1 MPRLKKLNNRGM
13 TTVEILVCFV
23 LMSILAVSMYSS
35 IASYKN
41 KESIESAK
49 EKIITYK
56 NLLTKEIQDD
66 LIKKGLV
73 SAEISET
80 VNETTKASGTLP
92 SKVFKVDFLFRDGSK
107 KQLVINRRLASDYSV
122 VDKDECQKVDD
133 AFSIQY
139 GEEDNLIT
147 YDLPDVGYGE
157 NNCLEKVLD
166 LRINNVDINKDN
178 NILTIYI
185 GFYHPDLGTR
195 YGIDIVC
202 PINYF

>member
-1 MPRLKKLNNRGM
+1 MFKLKKLNNRGM
-13 TTVEILVCFV
+13 TAVEILVCFV

-41 KESIESAK
+41 KQSIESAK
-49 EKIITYK
+49 EKIFTYK

-80 VNETTKASGTLP
+80 INETKGKPENLS

-122 VDKDECQKVDD
+122 VDCASEKIND

-139 GEEDNLIT
+139 GEEGNLMT

-157 NNCLEKVLD
+157 NQCGEKVLD

>member
-1 MPRLKKLNNRGM
+1 MFKLKKLNNRGM
-13 TTVEILVCFV
+13 TAVEILVCFV

-41 KESIESAK
+41 KQSIESAK
-49 EKIITYK
+49 EKIFTYK

-80 VNETTKASGTLP
+80 INETKGKPENLS

-122 VDKDECQKVDD
+122 VDCASEKIND

-139 GEEDNLIT
+139 GEEGNLMT

-157 NNCLEKVLD
+157 NQCGEKVLD

-195 YGIDIVC
+195 YGINIVC

>member
-1 MPRLKKLNNRGM
+1 MFKLKKLNNRGM
-13 TTVEILVCFV
+13 TAVEILVCFV

-41 KESIESAK
+41 KQSIESAK
-49 EKIITYK
+49 EKIFTYK

-80 VNETTKASGTLP
+80 INETKGKPEKLP

-107 KQLVINRRLASDYSV
+107 KQLVINRRRASDYSV
-122 VDKDECQKVDD
+122 VDCASEKIND

-139 GEEDNLIT
+139 GEEGNLMT

-157 NNCLEKVLD
+157 NQCGEKVLD

-195 YGIDIVC
+195 YGINIVC

>member
-1 MPRLKKLNNRGM
+1 MFKLKKLNNRGM
-13 TTVEILVCFV
+13 TAVEILVCFV

-41 KESIESAK
+41 KQSIESAK
-49 EKIITYK
+49 EKIFTYK

-80 VNETTKASGTLP
+80 INETKGKPENLS
-92 SKVFKVDFLFRDGSK
+92 SKVFKVDFLCRDGSK

-122 VDKDECQKVDD
+122 VDCASEKIND

-139 GEEDNLIT
+139 GEEGNLMT

-157 NNCLEKVLD
+157 NQCGEKVLD

-195 YGIDIVC
+195 YGINIVC

>member
-1 MPRLKKLNNRGM
+1 MFKLKKLNNRGM
-13 TTVEILVCFV
+13 TAVEILVCFV

-41 KESIESAK
+41 KQSIESAK
-49 EKIITYK
+49 EKIFTYK
-56 NLLTKEIQDD
+56 NLLTKEVQDD

-80 VNETTKASGTLP
+80 INETKGKPENLP

-107 KQLVINRRLASDYSV
+107 KQLVINRRLASEYSV
-122 VDKDECQKVDD
+122 VDCASEKIND

-139 GEEDNLIT
+139 GEEGNLMT

-157 NNCLEKVLD
+157 NQCGEKVLD

-195 YGIDIVC
+195 YGINIVC

>member
-1 MPRLKKLNNRGM
+1 MFKLKKLNNRGM
-13 TTVEILVCFV
+13 TAVEILVCFV
-23 LMSILAVSMYSS
+23 HMSILAVSMYSS

-41 KESIESAK
+41 KQSIESAK
-49 EKIITYK
+49 EKIFTYK
-56 NLLTKEIQDD
+56 NLLTKEVQDD

-80 VNETTKASGTLP
+80 INETKGKPENLP

-122 VDKDECQKVDD
+122 VDCASEKIND

-139 GEEDNLIT
+139 GEEGNLMT

-157 NNCLEKVLD
+157 NQCGEKVLD

-195 YGIDIVC
+195 YGINIVC

>member
-1 MPRLKKLNNRGM
+1 MFKLKKLNNRGM
-13 TTVEILVCFV
+13 TAVEILVCFV

-41 KESIESAK
+41 KQSIESAK
-49 EKIITYK
+49 EKIFTYK

-80 VNETTKASGTLP
+80 INETKGKPGNLP

-122 VDKDECQKVDD
+122 VDCASEKIND

-139 GEEDNLIT
+139 GEEGNLMT

-157 NNCLEKVLD
+157 NQCGEKVLD

>member
-1 MPRLKKLNNRGM
+1 MFKLKKLNNRGM
-13 TTVEILVCFV
+13 TAVEILVCFV

-41 KESIESAK
+41 KQSIESAK
-49 EKIITYK
+49 EKIFTYK

-80 VNETTKASGTLP
+80 INETKGKPENLP
-92 SKVFKVDFLFRDGSK
+92 SKAFKVDFLFRDGSK

-122 VDKDECQKVDD
+122 VDCASEKIND

-139 GEEDNLIT
+139 GEEGNLMT

-157 NNCLEKVLD
+157 NQCGEKVLD

>member
-1 MPRLKKLNNRGM
+1 MFKLKKLNNRGM
-13 TTVEILVCFV
+13 TAVEILVCFV

-41 KESIESAK
+41 KQSIESAK
-49 EKIITYK
+49 EKIFTYK

-80 VNETTKASGTLP
+80 INETTGKPENLP
-92 SKVFKVDFLFRDGSK
+92 SKAFKVDFLFRDGSK

-122 VDKDECQKVDD
+122 VDCASEKIND

-139 GEEDNLIT
+139 GEEGNLMT

-157 NNCLEKVLD
+157 NQCGEKVLD

>member
-1 MPRLKKLNNRGM
+1 MFKLKKLNNRGM
-13 TTVEILVCFV
+13 TAVEILVCFV

-41 KESIESAK
+41 KQSIESAK
-49 EKIITYK
+49 EKIFTYK
-56 NLLTKEIQDD
+56 NLLTKEVQDD

-80 VNETTKASGTLP
+80 INETKGKPENLP

-122 VDKDECQKVDD
+122 VDCASEKIND
-133 AFSIQY
+133 AFSIKY
-139 GEEDNLIT
+139 GEEGNLMT

-157 NNCLEKVLD
+157 NQCGEKVLD

>member
-1 MPRLKKLNNRGM
+1 MFKLKKLNNRGM
-13 TTVEILVCFV
+13 TAVEILVCFV

-41 KESIESAK
+41 KQSIESAK
-49 EKIITYK
+49 EKIFTYK

-73 SAEISET
+73 STEISET
-80 VNETTKASGTLP
+80 INETKGKPENLP

-122 VDKDECQKVDD
+122 VDCASEKIND

-139 GEEDNLIT
+139 GEEGNLMT

-157 NNCLEKVLD
+157 NQCGEKVLD

>member
-1 MPRLKKLNNRGM
+1 
-13 TTVEILVCFV
+13 
-23 LMSILAVSMYSS
+23 MYSS

-41 KESIESAK
+41 KQSIESAK
-49 EKIITYK
+49 EKIFTYK
-56 NLLTKEIQDD
+56 NLLTKEVQDD

-80 VNETTKASGTLP
+80 INETKGKPEKLP

-122 VDKDECQKVDD
+122 VDCASEKIND

-139 GEEDNLIT
+139 GEEGNLMT

-157 NNCLEKVLD
+157 NQCGEKVLD

>member
-1 MPRLKKLNNRGM
+1 MFKLKKLNNRGM
-13 TTVEILVCFV
+13 TAVEILVCFV

-41 KESIESAK
+41 KQSIESAK
-49 EKIITYK
+49 EKIFTYK

-80 VNETTKASGTLP
+80 INETKGKPENLP

-122 VDKDECQKVDD
+122 VDCASEKIND

-139 GEEDNLIT
+139 GEEGNLMT

-157 NNCLEKVLD
+157 NQCGEKVLD

>member
-1 MPRLKKLNNRGM
+1 MFKLKKLNNRGM
-13 TTVEILVCFV
+13 TAVEILVCFV

-41 KESIESAK
+41 KQSIESAK
-49 EKIITYK
+49 EKIFTYK
-56 NLLTKEIQDD
+56 NLLTKEVQDD

-80 VNETTKASGTLP
+80 INETKGKPENLP

-122 VDKDECQKVDD
+122 VDCASEKIND

-139 GEEDNLIT
+139 GEEGNLMT
-147 YDLPDVGYGE
+147 YDLPDVGYVE
-157 NNCLEKVLD
+157 NQCGEKVLD

>member
-1 MPRLKKLNNRGM
+1 MFKLKKLNNRGM
-13 TTVEILVCFV
+13 TAVEILVCFV

-41 KESIESAK
+41 KQSIESAK
-49 EKIITYK
+49 EKIFTYK

-80 VNETTKASGTLP
+80 INETKGKPENLP

-122 VDKDECQKVDD
+122 VDCASEKIND

-139 GEEDNLIT
+139 GEEGNLMT

-157 NNCLEKVLD
+157 NQCGEKVLD

-178 NILTIYI
+178 NILTINI

>member
-1 MPRLKKLNNRGM
+1 MFKLKKLNNRGM
-13 TTVEILVCFV
+13 TAVEILVCFV

-41 KESIESAK
+41 KQSIESAK
-49 EKIITYK
+49 EKIFTYK
-56 NLLTKEIQDD
+56 NLLTKEVQDD

-80 VNETTKASGTLP
+80 INETKGKPENLP

-122 VDKDECQKVDD
+122 VDCASEKIND

-139 GEEDNLIT
+139 GEEGNLMT

-157 NNCLEKVLD
+157 NQCGEKVLD
-166 LRINNVDINKDN
+166 LRINNVDIHKDN

>member
-1 MPRLKKLNNRGM
+1 MFKLKKLNNRGM
-13 TTVEILVCFV
+13 TAVEILVCFV

-41 KESIESAK
+41 KQSIESAK
-49 EKIITYK
+49 EKIFTYK

-80 VNETTKASGTLP
+80 INETKGKPESLP

-122 VDKDECQKVDD
+122 VDCASEKVND

-139 GEEDNLIT
+139 GEEGNLMT

-157 NNCLEKVLD
+157 NQCGEKVLD

>member
-1 MPRLKKLNNRGM
+1 MFKLKKLNNRGM
-13 TTVEILVCFV
+13 TAVEILVCFV

-41 KESIESAK
+41 KQSIESAK
-49 EKIITYK
+49 EKIFTYK

-80 VNETTKASGTLP
+80 INETKGKPENLP

-122 VDKDECQKVDD
+122 VDCSSEKIND

-139 GEEDNLIT
+139 GEEGNLMT

-157 NNCLEKVLD
+157 NQCGEKVLD

>member
-1 MPRLKKLNNRGM
+1 MFKLKKLNNRGM
-13 TTVEILVCFV
+13 TAVEILVCFV

-41 KESIESAK
+41 KQSIESAK
-49 EKIITYK
+49 EKIFTYK
-56 NLLTKEIQDD
+56 NLLTKEVQDD

-80 VNETTKASGTLP
+80 INETKGKPENLP
-92 SKVFKVDFLFRDGSK
+92 SKVFKVDLLFRDGSK

-122 VDKDECQKVDD
+122 VDCASEKIND
-133 AFSIQY
+133 AFSIKY
-139 GEEDNLIT
+139 GEEGNLMT

-157 NNCLEKVLD
+157 NQCGEKVLD

-195 YGIDIVC
+195 YGIKIVC

>member
-1 MPRLKKLNNRGM
+1 MFKLKKLNNRGM
-13 TTVEILVCFV
+13 TAVEILVCFV

-41 KESIESAK
+41 KQSIESAK
-49 EKIITYK
+49 EKIFTYK
-56 NLLTKEIQDD
+56 NLLTKEVQDD
-66 LIKKGLV
+66 LIKKVLD
-73 SAEISET
+73 SEDISET
-80 VNETTKASGTLP
+80 INETKGKPEKLP

-122 VDKDECQKVDD
+122 VDCASEKIND

-139 GEEDNLIT
+139 GEEGNLMT

-157 NNCLEKVLD
+157 NQCGEKVLD

>member
-1 MPRLKKLNNRGM
+1 MFKLKKLNNRGM
-13 TTVEILVCFV
+13 TAVEILVCFV

-41 KESIESAK
+41 KQSIESAK
-49 EKIITYK
+49 EKIFTYK

-73 SAEISET
+73 SAEVSET
-80 VNETTKASGTLP
+80 INETKGKPENLP

-122 VDKDECQKVDD
+122 VDCASEKIND

-139 GEEDNLIT
+139 GEEGNLMT

-157 NNCLEKVLD
+157 NQCGEKVLD

>member
-1 MPRLKKLNNRGM
+1 MFKLKKLNNRGM
-13 TTVEILVCFV
+13 TAVEILVCFV

-41 KESIESAK
+41 KQSIESAK
-49 EKIITYK
+49 EKIFTYK
-56 NLLTKEIQDD
+56 NLLTKEVQDD

-80 VNETTKASGTLP
+80 INETKGKPEKLP

-122 VDKDECQKVDD
+122 VDCASEKIND

-139 GEEDNLIT
+139 GEEGNLMT

-157 NNCLEKVLD
+157 NQCGEKVLD

-195 YGIDIVC
+195 YGINIVC

>member
-1 MPRLKKLNNRGM
+1 MFKLKKLNNRGM
-13 TTVEILVCFV
+13 TAVEILVCFV

-41 KESIESAK
+41 KQSIESAK
-49 EKIITYK
+49 EKIFTYK
-56 NLLTKEIQDD
+56 NLLTKEVQDD

-80 VNETTKASGTLP
+80 INETKGKPENLP

-122 VDKDECQKVDD
+122 VDCASEKIND

-139 GEEDNLIT
+139 GEEGNLMT

-157 NNCLEKVLD
+157 NQCGEKVLD

>member
-1 MPRLKKLNNRGM
+1 MFKLKKLNNRGM
-13 TTVEILVCFV
+13 TAVEILVCFV

-41 KESIESAK
+41 KQSIESAK
-49 EKIITYK
+49 EKIFTYK

-80 VNETTKASGTLP
+80 INETKGKPENLP

-107 KQLVINRRLASDYSV
+107 KQMVINRRLASDYSV
-122 VDKDECQKVDD
+122 VDCASEKIND

-139 GEEDNLIT
+139 GEEGNLMT

-157 NNCLEKVLD
+157 NQCGEKVLD

>member
-1 MPRLKKLNNRGM
+1 MFKLKKLNNRGM
-13 TTVEILVCFV
+13 TAVEILVCFV

-41 KESIESAK
+41 KQSIESAK
-49 EKIITYK
+49 EKIFTYK
-56 NLLTKEIQDD
+56 NLLTKEVQDE

-80 VNETTKASGTLP
+80 INETKGKPEKLP

-122 VDKDECQKVDD
+122 VDCASEKIND

-139 GEEDNLIT
+139 GEEGNLMT

-157 NNCLEKVLD
+157 NQCGEKVLD

>member
-1 MPRLKKLNNRGM
+1 MFKLKKLNNRGM
-13 TTVEILVCFV
+13 TAVEILVCFV

-41 KESIESAK
+41 KQSIESAK
-49 EKIITYK
+49 EKIFTYK
-56 NLLTKEIQDD
+56 NLLTKEVQDD

-80 VNETTKASGTLP
+80 INETKGKPENLP

-122 VDKDECQKVDD
+122 VDCASEKIND

-139 GEEDNLIT
+139 GEEGNLMT

-157 NNCLEKVLD
+157 NQCGEKVLD

-195 YGIDIVC
+195 YVINIVC

>member
-1 MPRLKKLNNRGM
+1 MFKLKKLNNRGM
-13 TTVEILVCFV
+13 TAVEILVCFV

-41 KESIESAK
+41 KQSIESAK
-49 EKIITYK
+49 EKIFTYK

-80 VNETTKASGTLP
+80 INETKGKPEKLP

-122 VDKDECQKVDD
+122 VDCASEKIND

-139 GEEDNLIT
+139 GEEGNLMT

-157 NNCLEKVLD
+157 NQCGEKVLD

-195 YGIDIVC
+195 YGINIVC

>member
-1 MPRLKKLNNRGM
+1 MFKLKKLNNHGM
-13 TTVEILVCFV
+13 TAVEILVCFV

-41 KESIESAK
+41 KQSIESAK
-49 EKIITYK
+49 EKIFTYK

-80 VNETTKASGTLP
+80 INETKGKPENLP

-122 VDKDECQKVDD
+122 VDCASEKIND

-139 GEEDNLIT
+139 GEEGNLMT

-157 NNCLEKVLD
+157 NQCGEKVLD

-178 NILTIYI
+178 KLLTIYI

>member
-1 MPRLKKLNNRGM
+1 MFKLKKLNNHGM
-13 TTVEILVCFV
+13 TAVEILVCFV

-41 KESIESAK
+41 KQSIESAK
-49 EKIITYK
+49 EKIFTYK

-80 VNETTKASGTLP
+80 INETKGKPENLP

-122 VDKDECQKVDD
+122 VDCASEKIND

-139 GEEDNLIT
+139 GEEGNLMT

-157 NNCLEKVLD
+157 NQCGEKVLD

>member
-1 MPRLKKLNNRGM
+1 MFKLKKLNNRGM
-13 TTVEILVCFV
+13 TAVEILVCFV

-41 KESIESAK
+41 KQSIESAK
-49 EKIITYK
+49 EKIFTYK

-80 VNETTKASGTLP
+80 INETKGKPEKLP

-122 VDKDECQKVDD
+122 VDCASEKIND

-139 GEEDNLIT
+139 GEEGNLMT

-157 NNCLEKVLD
+157 NQCGEKVLD

>member
-1 MPRLKKLNNRGM
+1 MFKLKKLNNRGM
-13 TTVEILVCFV
+13 TAVEILVCFV

-41 KESIESAK
+41 KQSIESAK
-49 EKIITYK
+49 EKIFTYK
-56 NLLTKEIQDD
+56 NLLTKEVQDD

-80 VNETTKASGTLP
+80 INETKGKPENLP

-122 VDKDECQKVDD
+122 VDCASEKIND

-139 GEEDNLIT
+139 GEEGNLMT

-157 NNCLEKVLD
+157 NQCGEKVLD

-185 GFYHPDLGTR
+185 GFYHPDLGTI

>member
-1 MPRLKKLNNRGM
+1 MFKLKKLNNHGM
-13 TTVEILVCFV
+13 TAVEILVCFV
-23 LMSILAVSMYSS
+23 IMSILAVSMYSS
-35 IASYKN
+35 SASYKN
-41 KESIESAK
+41 KQSIESAK
-49 EKIITYK
+49 EKIFTYK

-80 VNETTKASGTLP
+80 INETKGKPENLP

-122 VDKDECQKVDD
+122 VDCASEKIND

-139 GEEDNLIT
+139 GEEGNLMT

-157 NNCLEKVLD
+157 NQCGEKVLD

>member
-1 MPRLKKLNNRGM
+1 MFKLKKLNNRGM
-13 TTVEILVCFV
+13 TAVEILVCFV

-41 KESIESAK
+41 KQSIESAK
-49 EKIITYK
+49 EKIFTYK

-80 VNETTKASGTLP
+80 INETKGKPENLP

-122 VDKDECQKVDD
+122 VDCASEKIND

-139 GEEDNLIT
+139 GEEGNLMT

-157 NNCLEKVLD
+157 NQCGEKVLD

-195 YGIDIVC
+195 YGINIVC

>member
-1 MPRLKKLNNRGM
+1 MFKLKKLNNRGM
-13 TTVEILVCFV
+13 TAVEILVCFV

-41 KESIESAK
+41 KQSIESAK
-49 EKIITYK
+49 EKIFTYK
-56 NLLTKEIQDD
+56 NLLTKEVQDD

-80 VNETTKASGTLP
+80 INETKGKPEKLP

-122 VDKDECQKVDD
+122 VDCASEKIND

-139 GEEDNLIT
+139 GEEGNLMT

-157 NNCLEKVLD
+157 NQCGEKVLD